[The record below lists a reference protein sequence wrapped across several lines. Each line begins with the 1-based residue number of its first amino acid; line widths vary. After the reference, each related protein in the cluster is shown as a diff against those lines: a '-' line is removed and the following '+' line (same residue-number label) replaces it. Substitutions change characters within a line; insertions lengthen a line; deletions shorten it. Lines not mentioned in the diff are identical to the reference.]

1 MASEKKK
8 NFLQDVHSSGKEEVD
23 NESHGIRED
32 TPSFSPVALGAS
44 VLGEGV
50 EGEDVE
56 EMEEEEEEGEE
67 GDDDVL
73 DFEYEF
79 DDDDDE
85 GADYDL
91 SWRKCKQK
99 TLMIGVNSTLPP
111 FCTCICKL
119 A

>member
-1 MASEKKK
+1 MK
-8 NFLQDVHSSGKEEVD
+8 FLQDAHSSGREDVD
-23 NESHGIRED
+23 EESHGIRED
-32 TPSFSPVALGAS
+32 TPSFSPLALGAS

-56 EMEEEEEEGEE
+56 EMEEEE

-85 GADYDL
+85 GTDYDL
-91 SWRKCKQK
+91 SLRK
-99 TLMIGVNSTLPP
+99 
-111 FCTCICKL
+111 F
-119 A
+119 